1 MAKTTGDVV
10 ETPTQE
16 MPFKAVIKV
25 DGEIVNEEFFSS
37 RVEAEI
43 FIVEALKGATDLPQ
57 KGGRL
62 R

>member
-16 MPFKAVIKV
+16 KPFKAVIKV
-25 DGEIVNEEFFSS
+25 DGEIANEEFFSS
-37 RVEAEI
+37 RVEAEA
-43 FIVEALKGATDLPQ
+43 FIVEAVKGSSDLAQ